1 MSFRAA
7 EGVIQMAKDVI
18 SVRNLQVWFPV
29 RRGFVE
35 SLTSKEL
42 RWVKAVDGVSFNIK
56 EREIFCLVGESG
68 CGKTTTGK
76 AILRLVEP
84 TGGNVKYAGAGLTP
98 AIIKEA
104 AMEAT
109 RRKMMMKADAEKDAQ
124 SGVIEVRYLHKS
136 KMKALRQKMQ

>member
-1 MSFRAA
+1 MSK
-7 EGVIQMAKDVI
+7 EIINVD
-18 SVRNLQVWFPV
+18 NLQVWFPV

-35 SLTSKEL
+35 SLTSKEQ

-84 TGGNVKYAGAGLTP
+84 TGGKVQYGGEGLTTQQG
-98 AIIKEA
+98 KD
-104 AMEAT
+104 AMEEGGP
-109 RRKMMMKADAEKDAQ
+109 KK
-124 SGVIEVRYLHKS
+124 
-136 KMKALRQKMQ
+136 